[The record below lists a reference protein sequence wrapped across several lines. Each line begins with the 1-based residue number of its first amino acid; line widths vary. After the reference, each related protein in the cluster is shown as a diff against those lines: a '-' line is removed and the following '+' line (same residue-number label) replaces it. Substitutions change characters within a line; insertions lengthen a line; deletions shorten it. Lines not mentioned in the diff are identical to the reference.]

1 MQSGFGKTGRRGPA
15 NIDPWLGG
23 GAFALC
29 NSAGTVRQIMFS
41 QEVPKA

>member
-1 MQSGFGKTGRRGPA
+1 MQSGFGKTGISGSANFGPG
-15 NIDPWLGG
+15 NIDPWLRG

-41 QEVPKA
+41 